1 MPFQS
6 EEQRRFFGYC
16 KSHPNDPKCPPPRVI
31 QEFFE
36 SESRKESKKKQARR
50 KALTDRRKR

>member
-6 EEQRRFFGYC
+6 EDQRRFFRHC
-16 KSHPNDPKCPPPRVI
+16 KSHPKDPKCPPPRVI

-36 SESRKESKKKQARR
+36 AEARKEGGKTKARR
-50 KALTDRRKR
+50 KAFSDRRKK